1 MVMADVAH
9 EVQVDSAQ
17 ARVSASDQ
25 SEPCWGQTQHG
36 IEWGTIRRGSSEIQ
50 VQIYSLK

>member
-25 SEPCWGQTQHG
+25 SEPCWGQHNTELNGAQYGEALRKYKFRFIH
-36 IEWGTIRRGSSEIQ
+36 
-50 VQIYSLK
+50 